1 MSKNSLYSLTKP
13 VYDFDVYDSVLVDG
27 KTAAIKF
34 VFKFDGRMK
43 NGQCARGTYFIE
55 TENADFMVEVV
66 KKSGPVYRQMKACAQ
81 RDMIKKELVKLA
93 QKSLMWPGK
102 GTDREQS
109 GEQTENKKENK
120 GRVASGDELDRK
132 LREAHDNSN
141 RLIAKAVNKDPVLK
155 EMATVNPVSMGTKV
169 SDDPLEIPEFLK
181 RA

>member
-13 VYDFDVYDSVLVDG
+13 VYDFNVYDSVLVDG

-34 VFKFDGRMK
+34 VFKFDGRLK

-55 TENADFMVEVV
+55 SENADFMVEVE
-66 KKSGPVYRQMKACAQ
+66 KKTGTVTRQMKACAQ

-93 QKSLMWPGK
+93 QKSLMWPEK
-102 GTDREQS
+102 GTNREQS
-109 GEQTENKKENK
+109 GEQTENKPENK
-120 GRVASGDELDRK
+120 NDLDKK
-132 LREAHDNSN
+132 LREAHANSN
-141 RLIAKAVNKDPVLK
+141 RIIAMAINKDPVPK
-155 EMATVNPVSMGTKV
+155 AMATVNPVSMGTKV

>member
-13 VYDFDVYDSVLVDG
+13 VYDFNVYDSVLVDG

-34 VFKFDGRMK
+34 VFKFDGRLK

-55 TENADFMVEVV
+55 TENADFMVEVE
-66 KKSGPVYRQMKACAQ
+66 KKSGTVNRQMKACAQ

-102 GTDREQS
+102 GTDREQT
-109 GEQTENKKENK
+109 GEQTENK
-120 GRVASGDELDRK
+120 GRVASGNDLDRK

-141 RLIAKAVNKDPVLK
+141 RMIAKAINKDPVLK
-155 EMATVNPVSMGTKV
+155 AMATVNPVSMGTKV